1 VIVAR
6 MLWLLTLTALGLFVW
21 SRRGTNQERA
31 ASGMLA
37 SPMYLA
43 ASGLSVLL
51 IVVTLYMATLKDQ
64 LSAYWFIVVAVMVA
78 AILII
83 RRALKWRYPYR

>member
-1 VIVAR
+1 
-6 MLWLLTLTALGLFVW
+6 
-21 SRRGTNQERA
+21 
-31 ASGMLA
+31 
-37 SPMYLA
+37 MYLA

>member
-1 VIVAR
+1 
-6 MLWLLTLTALGLFVW
+6 
-21 SRRGTNQERA
+21 
-31 ASGMLA
+31 MLA